1 MPDQCLTY
9 LSKLVEV
16 MLHIFDGGVHGQSAN
31 KDLLCPGHQ
40 LATDNEKESFTTN
53 HIGLDTNK
61 IVFVSVYLISNVSK
75 SSSYHSAFF
84 PFSLKAVTLRSHIR
98 RRTCRYL
105 LELDIHCMCVHKM
118 LMVGGWVGSGWGV
131 TVSKWTSGLV
141 FLSSVSDSNPSQ
153 PELSDEG

>member
-1 MPDQCLTY
+1 MHEQMPDRGLTH
-9 LSKLVEV
+9 LSELVKV
-16 MLHIFDGGVHGQSAN
+16 MLHVFDGGVHGQSAD

-84 PFSLKAVTLRSHIR
+84 FLPFSLKAVTLRSLRVGVHAGTYWSWIF
-98 RRTCRYL
+98 TG
-105 LELDIHCMCVHKM
+105 CVC
-118 LMVGGWVGSGWGV
+118 VRW
-131 TVSKWTSGLV
+131 
-141 FLSSVSDSNPSQ
+141 
-153 PELSDEG
+153 